1 MIEIYNYFMLIF
13 DSFQI
18 SQQNSQQQQNYND
31 YGQYGDAYGDYQH
44 QPYYN
49 GYPDPVGGESGYGY
63 TTNRAVNPAAGSN
76 GVVAAEPG
84 YSPPQNINH
93 AGGGSFRSGSLPRS
107 IRKESTSFE
116 HRYVLF

>member
-1 MIEIYNYFMLIF
+1 MV
-13 DSFQI
+13 QQPQQ
-18 SQQNSQQQQNYND
+18 SQQTQNYND

-49 GYPDPVGGESGYGY
+49 GYPDPVGGETGYGY
-63 TTNRAVNPAAGSN
+63 TTNRVNPA
-76 GVVAAEPG
+76 GVVTNGGGPEPG

-116 HRYVLF
+116 HRQV

>member
-1 MIEIYNYFMLIF
+1 MKYRLLLL
-13 DSFQI
+13 QLPPQQQ
-18 SQQNSQQQQNYND
+18 SQQQQQNYND

-63 TTNRAVNPAAGSN
+63 TTANRVTSGAGGSGAN
-76 GVVAAEPG
+76 GGGGSGGGPPGEPG
-84 YSPPQNINH
+84 YSPSQNINH

-116 HRYVLF
+116 HR

>member
-1 MIEIYNYFMLIF
+1 MLF
-13 DSFQI
+13 LFQI
-18 SQQNSQQQQNYND
+18 SQQQTQQNYND
-31 YGQYGDAYGDYQH
+31 YGQYGDAYGDYQQH
-44 QPYYN
+44 QPYFN

-63 TTNRAVNPAAGSN
+63 TTNRVNPSTN
-76 GVVAAEPG
+76 GGGAEPG

-116 HRYVLF
+116 HRYDLI